1 MRPTLV
7 VSPCTKIEK
16 VSPSNLPKFIG
27 GECNC
32 DPYGCIFSDAGP
44 WNEDNEIKNDNY
56 SSYKK
61 KDNLS
66 FMDMINK
73 KETNEMYEQLTLKSK
88 NKELKIIKKNQD
100 VKDDE
105 LGGSEMNNNNII
117 VNEQI
122 NNMNE
127 I

>member
-1 MRPTLV
+1 
-7 VSPCTKIEK
+7 
-16 VSPSNLPKFIG
+16 
-27 GECNC
+27 
-32 DPYGCIFSDAGP
+32 
-44 WNEDNEIKNDNY
+44 
-56 SSYKK
+56 
-61 KDNLS
+61 
-66 FMDMINK
+66 MDMINK

-88 NKELKIIKKNQD
+88 NKELKTIKKNQD

-105 LGGSEMNNNNII
+105 LGGSEMKNNNII

>member
-1 MRPTLV
+1 
-7 VSPCTKIEK
+7 
-16 VSPSNLPKFIG
+16 
-27 GECNC
+27 
-32 DPYGCIFSDAGP
+32 
-44 WNEDNEIKNDNY
+44 
-56 SSYKK
+56 
-61 KDNLS
+61 
-66 FMDMINK
+66 
-73 KETNEMYEQLTLKSK
+73 MYEQLTLKSK

>member
-1 MRPTLV
+1 
-7 VSPCTKIEK
+7 
-16 VSPSNLPKFIG
+16 
-27 GECNC
+27 
-32 DPYGCIFSDAGP
+32 
-44 WNEDNEIKNDNY
+44 
-56 SSYKK
+56 
-61 KDNLS
+61 
-66 FMDMINK
+66 
-73 KETNEMYEQLTLKSK
+73 MYEQLTLKSK
-88 NKELKIIKKNQD
+88 NKELKTIKKNQD

>member
-1 MRPTLV
+1 
-7 VSPCTKIEK
+7 
-16 VSPSNLPKFIG
+16 
-27 GECNC
+27 
-32 DPYGCIFSDAGP
+32 
-44 WNEDNEIKNDNY
+44 
-56 SSYKK
+56 
-61 KDNLS
+61 
-66 FMDMINK
+66 MINK

-117 VNEQI
+117 VNEQM

>member
-1 MRPTLV
+1 
-7 VSPCTKIEK
+7 
-16 VSPSNLPKFIG
+16 
-27 GECNC
+27 
-32 DPYGCIFSDAGP
+32 
-44 WNEDNEIKNDNY
+44 
-56 SSYKK
+56 
-61 KDNLS
+61 
-66 FMDMINK
+66 MINK